1 VDQIGHL
8 TAIVLTTPRLLSAD
22 TPVLWQSIHTLITT
36 LATVGLVSHPLHSL
50 LTSALPPHLLS
61 GMEWSSLSWSGFC
74 SPNVTSFSTLT
85 AAPSPKRCHPF
96 FDHGCSH
103 SFPQAA
109 LVHQVP
115 LVSLWSS
122 VAIFTRDIRLPYCGD
137 FVFSKRALGEGGR
150 EVVYEEGTFDKRQV
164 VGKMLALNQCP
175 LMLSEWGLSQ
185 LYCLEKGVT
194 E

>member
-1 VDQIGHL
+1 VSGSDRPSHCHRPHHPSSPISRYAGAV
-8 TAIVLTTPRLLSAD
+8 AIHPHFDHNTRNSRSGLASTPLS
-22 TPVLWQSIHTLITT
+22 
-36 LATVGLVSHPLHSL
+36 
-50 LTSALPPHLLS
+50 PHLLS

-164 VGKMLALNQCP
+164 VGKMLSLNQCP